1 MAITLT
7 VTLSGCQGQ
16 KMKKEG
22 ADISKINAPKTEI
35 KVNREYDKNGNLI
48 RFDSTYSSFYTNTKN
63 NDRKRDS
70 IFETFKNHFNL
81 NYCFSNEPY
90 FHDLFFQDSLL
101 KYDFYKKDFFYD
113 RFKQNTGW
121 MDKLFKEMDSL
132 KNNFYQQQFKPSK
145 QDVGK

>member
-1 MAITLT
+1 MKRIIIMAITLT

-22 ADISKINAPKTEI
+22 ADTSKINAPKTEI
-35 KVNREYDKNGNLI
+35 KVKREYDKNGNLI

-81 NYCFSNEPY
+81 NYFFSNEPY

-113 RFKQNTGW
+113 RFRQNTGRI
-121 MDKLFKEMDSL
+121 DKLFKEMDSL
-132 KNNFYQQQFKPSK
+132 KNNFYQQ
-145 QDVGK
+145 